1 MFQSVIEQKGWRAGR
16 FGTGAGVSVL
26 VHAGIVAGLL
36 LVSAGAAVQ
45 PEEKVPPVVV
55 FQPPAQ
61 PPRGNPNPAKAK
73 PAAQPK
79 PKPKPK
85 KLVQPAVIPPTPP
98 PEVEPPT
105 TPEPE
110 DEEEL
115 PYIAGSHKDGV
126 DEGGVPGAPVIAGLE
141 RTLTSLEPT
150 GEEVVAF
157 GGGMKPPKLISGAPI
172 QYTRQAL
179 EARVKGMLVAKCVIT
194 REGAVETCKLIRGL
208 PHMDVAVLS
217 ALETRRYTPVMWQ
230 GKPISVS
237 YIFNIKLE
245 MPY

>member
-1 MFQSVIEQKGWRAGR
+1 MFQSVVEQKGWRSGR

-26 VHAGIVAGLL
+26 VHAGIVAAVFF
-36 LVSAGAAVQ
+36 VSAGAAVE
-45 PEEKVPPVVV
+45 PKKEDPTVV
-55 FQPPAQ
+55 FKPPMQ

-73 PAAQPK
+73 PVAQPK

-98 PEVEPPT
+98 PEVEPPP
-105 TPEPE
+105 TPELE
-110 DEEEL
+110 DEDEL
-115 PYIAGSHKDGV
+115 PYIPGSHKDGV
-126 DEGGVPGAPVIAGLE
+126 DEGGVPGAPVITGLE
-141 RTLTSLEPT
+141 QTLTSLEPT
-150 GEEVVAF
+150 GDEVHEF

-172 QYTRQAL
+172 QYTREAL
-179 EARVKGMLVAKCVIT
+179 EARVQGLLVAKCVIT
-194 REGAVETCKLIRGL
+194 REGEVETCKLIRGL

-217 ALETRRYTPVMWQ
+217 SLETRRYTPVTWQ

-245 MPY
+245 MPR

>member
-26 VHAGIVAGLL
+26 VHAGIVAALL
-36 LVSAGAAVQ
+36 FVSAGVTMEE
-45 PEEKVPPVVV
+45 PEVKVPPVVV
-55 FQPPAQ
+55 FQPPQ

-105 TPEPE
+105 TPDEPE
-110 DEEEL
+110 DEL
-115 PYIAGSHKDGV
+115 PYIPGSHEDGV
-126 DEGGVPGAPVIAGLE
+126 DEGGVPGAPAVAGLE
-141 RTLTSLEPT
+141 QTLTSLEPT

-157 GGGMKPPKLISGAPI
+157 GGGMKAPKRISGAPI
-172 QYTRQAL
+172 QYTREAL

-194 REGAVETCKLIRGL
+194 REGEVETCKLIKGL

-217 ALETRRYTPVMWQ
+217 ALETWRYTPVTWQ